1 MSLAPSLSDRH
12 TKVRRTSG
20 NLDRWEARYGVTVT
34 QEFDFHGDWHIVT
47 TTARM
52 TFFQG
57 EGDDRHYVELD
68 VERVSTT
75 RHDPEPIAKMDREDA
90 RDELAWKFNNWVQVQ
105 DELTAMDAYLAT
117 EGGAS

>member
-1 MSLAPSLSDRH
+1 MSLTPSLADLH

-20 NLDRWEARYGVTVT
+20 NLDRWEARYDVTT
-34 QEFDFHGDWHIVT
+34 HQTFQFHGEWHIVT

-90 RDELAWKFNNWVQVQ
+90 RGELAWKFNNWVQVQ
-105 DELTAMDAYLAT
+105 DEFAAMADYLAS